1 MGFFKEIDE
10 NLARIKDNEDLSFVY
25 GPLKKGREDLEKA
38 TMWFMANGMSNPD
51 NAGAGSTDYMHLF
64 GLVVLG
70 LMWLQ
75 MAESA
80 QSKLDLSEGDVGFM
94 KNKIITAHHFMQRL
108 MPETT
113 AHLARI
119 ESGAE
124 TMMLMAPE
132 AF

>member
-1 MGFFKEIDE
+1 MSFFKELDE
-10 NLARIKDNEDLSFVY
+10 NLEGIKGKEDLSFIY
-25 GPLKKGREDLEKA
+25 TPLKQGRDDLEKA
-38 TMWFMANGMSNPD
+38 TMWFMENAMKNPD
-51 NAGAGSTDYMHLF
+51 DAGAGSTDYMHLF

-75 MAESA
+75 MAQSA
-80 QSKLDLSEGDVGFM
+80 TANLDAKQGDQDFM
-94 KNKIITAHHFMQRL
+94 QNKMITAHHFMERL

-119 ESGAE
+119 KSGSK
-124 TMMLMAPE
+124 TMMLLAAE